1 MAAKIVKSVTI
12 NSLTGVQ
19 KYKAPGKKA
28 EEVATTAFGDTAK
41 GRQPHPVLD
50 YDGATFECTDPA
62 AYTGA
67 GVLGTVTAV
76 KTYTDDTT
84 ETHTFS
90 GWWDAE
96 PSEIDVEGNVKEGFA
111 CTLHV
116 NGVVTIS

>member
-1 MAAKIVKSVTI
+1 MASIVKTVTI

-28 EEVATTAFGDTAK
+28 DEVSTTAFGDTAK
-41 GRQPHPVLD
+41 GRAPHPVVD
-50 YDGATFECTDPA
+50 FDGATFECTDPA

-67 GVLGTVTAV
+67 CALGTVTAV
-76 KTYTDDTT
+76 LTFTDDTT

-96 PSEIDVEGNVKEGFA
+96 PSEIDVEGDTKQGFA

-116 NGVVTIS
+116 NGAVVIS